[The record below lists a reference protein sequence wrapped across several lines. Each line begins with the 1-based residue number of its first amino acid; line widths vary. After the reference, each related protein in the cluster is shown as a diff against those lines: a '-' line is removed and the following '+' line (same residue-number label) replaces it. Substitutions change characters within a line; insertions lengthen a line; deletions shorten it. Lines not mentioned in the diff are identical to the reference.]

1 MLYHFV
7 YSLFPDISGLGILRY
22 ITFRSFVALLLA
34 FVMSY
39 IFGRIVIAWLKQKQF
54 GQVIRV
60 EGPES
65 HKKKGGTPTMGGLFL
80 WLGAA
85 ASLLV
90 CGNFLG
96 APVLAVLLIALGHAV
111 LGWTDDWKKIKKQSS
126 DGLSARGKLFWQFF
140 LSISCISVLLY
151 LGDIDG
157 KLYIPF
163 MKEPLLDL
171 GWAYPLWASFVIVG
185 TSNAVNL
192 TDGLDGLAIGP
203 IITSLVTLALLCYV
217 GGHVEF
223 SDYLLIPHVKNLS
236 ELSVVCAAFIG
247 AGLGFL
253 WFNAY
258 PAQVFMG
265 DLGSLSLGSLIGA
278 MAVIS
283 KNEFLLLVFGVIF
296 VVEALSVIL
305 QVASFKT
312 RKKRIFKMA
321 PIHHHFELQGWAEP
335 KVIVRFWII
344 GLVSAIIAL
353 STLKIR

>member
-1 MLYHFV
+1 MLFHFV
-7 YSLFPDISGLGILRY
+7 YPLIQDITGMGILRY

-34 FVMSY
+34 FVLAY
-39 IFGRIVIAWLKQKQF
+39 FFGRWCIQWLKQKQF

-80 WLGAA
+80 WMGALV
-85 ASLLV
+85 SLLV
-90 CGNFLG
+90 CGNFVG

-111 LGWTDDWKKIKKQSS
+111 LGWTDDWKKIQKQSS

-140 LSISCISVLLY
+140 LSISSISVLLY
-151 LGDIDG
+151 MGDIDG
-157 KLYIPF
+157 KIYIPF
-163 MKEPLLDL
+163 MKSALVDL
-171 GWAYPLWASFVIVG
+171 GWAYPLWAAFVIVG

-203 IITSLVTLALLCYV
+203 IMTSLATLAILCYV

-223 SDYLLIPHVKNLS
+223 SNYLFIPHVQNLS

-253 WFNAY
+253 WFNSY

-265 DLGSLSLGSLIGA
+265 DLGSLSLGSLIGS

-283 KNEFLLLVFGVIF
+283 KNEFLLLIFGGIF
-296 VVEALSVIL
+296 VIEALSVIL

-321 PIHHHFELQGWAEP
+321 PIHHHFELAGWAEP

-344 GLVSAIIAL
+344 GLLTSIISL